1 MIRPNNDLK
10 LALLYVGATLNP
22 YGFRKIGGVAKDMLG
37 AVPLFFV
44 MNAYTRSIRNILQLG
59 GQAQLQS
66 RDIVAIADNLALFDI
81 LGVAAMS
88 ADADV
93 LKAIIARVRQIKP
106 EIYILWGGVHAIYCP
121 EDAMA
126 HADAICFSEGEVAF
140 ARFLQARRAGRDISD
155 VPNVWYRHNDR
166 IVKNPAIPL
175 LTNSELS
182 TLPFLSYGDDDYLY
196 DRQQRFRPVALGDYL
211 DSEAMAFKTVWTRGC
226 PFKCTFCANSRLL
239 KLDKGY
245 GKVRYPSVPYLV
257 GEIGSVLKKFPYIQ
271 VIQFNDDCFMD
282 VPLSVLHEFTDLW
295 QQHVKRTIVISGLT
309 PVHVN
314 LEKLQLLQKAGLN
327 RVRMG
332 IQSGSEKVLK
342 FFKRPNRPGLIREA
356 TDIVSGLARG
366 GAMIPPAYDLIVDIP
381 VETAADV
388 QATLRM
394 VNDLKRPFTINFH
407 SLRAIPNTEL
417 VEQLEQLE
425 HKISHIEN
433 NYEKLAPTL
442 ANSLLLL
449 SGTVRL
455 PEWLLCRLLP
465 HCKPFYED
473 KQTYG
478 GLMQL
483 CRILFLAKRLYDH
496 LRCLDFSVVLGRIGW
511 RFWSLGLLKH

>member
-22 YGFRKIGGVAKDMLG
+22 YGFRKIGGVAREMLG
-37 AVPLFFV
+37 GVPLFFV
-44 MNAYTRSIRNILQLG
+44 MNDYTRSIRNIVQCG
-59 GQAQLQS
+59 TQAQLQPS
-66 RDIVAIADNLALFDI
+66 DSVAIAENLALFDI

-88 ADADV
+88 ADADL
-93 LKAIIARVRQIKP
+93 LKAILVQVKRINP
-106 EIYILWGGVHAIYCP
+106 ETTIVWGGVHAIYCP

-126 HADAICFSEGEVAF
+126 YADVICFGEGEVAF
-140 ARFLQARRAGRDISD
+140 ARFLAARIAGRGCAD
-155 VPNVWYRHNDR
+155 VPNIWYRHNDQ
-166 IVKNPAIPL
+166 IIKNPAIPL
-175 LTNSELS
+175 LTNAEMSS
-182 TLPFLSYGDDDYLY
+182 LPFLSYGEEDYLY
-196 DRQQRFRPVALGDYL
+196 DRRRQFRQVVVGDYL
-211 DSEAMAFKTVWTRGC
+211 DSEALAFKTVWTRGC

-245 GKVRYPSVPYLV
+245 GKVRYPSVDYLV
-257 GEIGSVLKKFPYIQ
+257 GEIGSVLLKHPYIQ

-282 VPLSVLHEFTDLW
+282 VPLSVLQEFAERW
-295 QQHVKRTIVISGLT
+295 QQQIKRTIVISGLT
-309 PVHVN
+309 PVHVD
-314 LEKLQLLQKAGLN
+314 EHKLKLLQQAGLN

-332 IQSGSEKVLK
+332 LQSGSEKILK
-342 FFKRPNRPGLIREA
+342 FFKRPNRPGLIQEA

-417 VEQLEQLE
+417 VEQLQQLE
-425 HKISHIEN
+425 HKISNIEE

-442 ANSLLLL
+442 ANALLLL
-449 SGTVRL
+449 SGTFRI
-455 PEWLLCRLLP
+455 PEWLFVRLLP

-478 GLMQL
+478 RLLQV
-483 CRILFLAKRLYDH
+483 CRMIFLAKRLFDH
-496 LRCLDFSVVLGRIGW
+496 LRCLDFSVVLGRVGW
-511 RFWSLGLLKH
+511 WFWYLGLLKH